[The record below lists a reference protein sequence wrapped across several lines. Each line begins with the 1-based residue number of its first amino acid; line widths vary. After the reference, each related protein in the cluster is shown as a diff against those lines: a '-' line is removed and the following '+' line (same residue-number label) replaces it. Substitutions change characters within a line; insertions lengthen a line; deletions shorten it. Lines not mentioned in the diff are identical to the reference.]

1 MYSPDVL
8 EIIIM
13 FPNSCLVYSVIY
25 PCILAH
31 LQINGEIIA
40 GYSSDKASKCIKKA
54 AANNIKLAVRD
65 RPFERTIT
73 MQKDSTN
80 HVGFSYNNGE
90 IKAIVKDSSAARY
103 VLREREREREYMY
116 CRVGNFHII
125 KLGDVS
131 HLKQNPHYYTL
142 VYMHFYT
149 FSWLPL
155 TIFTTKISRRTLY
168 YVCVCL

>member
-1 MYSPDVL
+1 MYAP
-8 EIIIM
+8 
-13 FPNSCLVYSVIY
+13 IY
-25 PCILAH
+25 PCILTH

-40 GYSSDKASKCIKKA
+40 GYNSDKASKCIKKA

-103 VLREREREREYMY
+103 VLREGEGEEG
-116 CRVGNFHII
+116 VHV
-125 KLGDVS
+125 L
-131 HLKQNPHYYTL
+131 
-142 VYMHFYT
+142 
-149 FSWLPL
+149 
-155 TIFTTKISRRTLY
+155 
-168 YVCVCL
+168 

>member
-1 MYSPDVL
+1 M
-8 EIIIM
+8 
-13 FPNSCLVYSVIY
+13 
-25 PCILAH
+25 PCILTH

-103 VLREREREREYMY
+103 VLRKGGGSICTVEL
-116 CRVGNFHII
+116 GHFHNII
-125 KLGDVS
+125 KLGDI
-131 HLKQNPHYYTL
+131 L
-142 VYMHFYT
+142 
-149 FSWLPL
+149 
-155 TIFTTKISRRTLY
+155 
-168 YVCVCL
+168 C